1 MASLLNST
9 VGDICMGRTS
19 SNLSTTTRLGAY
31 ASGTGAGKTAVGAC
45 ASASNSG
52 GEQTAFGYKALQ
64 SNTSNCNTAIGN
76 CTMTN
81 GTGSSNTAIGFGA
94 LKNLSS
100 GSSNS
105 GIGKSALE
113 GLTTGSN
120 SVGVGYCAG
129 AQVTTGTHNTFV
141 GAKSQM
147 VTVTNGNR
155 NVAIG
160 YLSKVCGSYNV
171 SIGCNSQACGTCSIV
186 IGNGASISSG
196 SYVKWGSTSNNTCN
210 CVWGSWTSISDCR
223 DKTDVTDLNDNL
235 GINLIRKLKPVEY
248 RNDNRKSY
256 VDSCGFDFGVKDG
269 TLKVNKKHY
278 GFIAQEVKESADEL
292 NIDYEAVKY
301 NTMDD
306 TFKLNYSDIIASI
319 VKTIKTID
327 ERVQILKTKI

>member
-1 MASLLNST
+1 MFPLGVTLKHVEHVQLSLEMVPVSQVVVTLNGVVHLIT
-9 VGDICMGRTS
+9 HVIVFGVVGRVFRI
-19 SNLSTTTRLGAY
+19 
-31 ASGTGAGKTAVGAC
+31 
-45 ASASNSG
+45 
-52 GEQTAFGYKALQ
+52 
-64 SNTSNCNTAIGN
+64 
-76 CTMTN
+76 
-81 GTGSSNTAIGFGA
+81 
-94 LKNLSS
+94 
-100 GSSNS
+100 
-105 GIGKSALE
+105 
-113 GLTTGSN
+113 
-120 SVGVGYCAG
+120 
-129 AQVTTGTHNTFV
+129 
-141 GAKSQM
+141 
-147 VTVTNGNR
+147 
-155 NVAIG
+155 
-160 YLSKVCGSYNV
+160 
-171 SIGCNSQACGTCSIV
+171 
-186 IGNGASISSG
+186 
-196 SYVKWGSTSNNTCN
+196 
-210 CVWGSWTSISDCR
+210 